1 MNGPHKNIWAAG
13 SPRVILSAGASSLA
27 TANYYLKVATTCTYD
42 MHCVMQE
49 LINLDDFEEFQRK
62 RGLRKPKEDQKV
74 TIHVLKCINFDKFI
88 AS

>member
-1 MNGPHKNIWAAG
+1 MVPTQTWAAG

-27 TANYYLKVATTCTYD
+27 TANYCLKVSTICTYD
-42 MHCVMQE
+42 MYCVMQE
-49 LINLDDFEEFQRK
+49 LIDLDDFEEFQRK

-74 TIHVLKCINFDKFI
+74 IIHVLKCIKFDKFI